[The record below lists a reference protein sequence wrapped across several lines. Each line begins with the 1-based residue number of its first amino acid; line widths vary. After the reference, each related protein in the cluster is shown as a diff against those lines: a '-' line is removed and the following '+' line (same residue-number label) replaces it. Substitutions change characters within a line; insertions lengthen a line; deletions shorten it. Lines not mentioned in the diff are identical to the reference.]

1 MILPQKIFGSS
12 VGRKA
17 VMALTGVGLIL
28 FTIVHLAGHFLMF
41 AGPDAINSYA
51 FALKSNPALLW
62 GARSGL
68 LLTFVVHVGLAINL
82 SLENKRARGG
92 VAYQYNNTVQAS
104 FASRTMIWTGMLVL
118 AFVLFHLAHFTIH
131 LVNPAY
137 ANMHDE
143 LGRHDVYS
151 MMIIGFQAV
160 PVGIGYII
168 AMAILALHLSH
179 GLPSMFQSIGWNSPR
194 FDANF
199 KRIGTIFGVLIFFG
213 YSSLPVSVWLGL
225 LRLQ

>member
-51 FALKSNPALLW
+51 VALKSNPLILW

-68 LLTFVVHVGLAINL
+68 LLAFAVHVLLAI
-82 SLENKRARGG
+82 SLKLQNKSARGA
-92 VAYQYNNTVQAS
+92 VDYQYNSTVQAS
-104 FASRTMIWTGMLVL
+104 FASRSMIWTGLLLL
-118 AFVLFHLAHFTIH
+118 AFILFHLAHFTIH

-137 ANMHDE
+137 ANLHDE

-151 MMIIGFQAV
+151 MMIVAFQVV
-160 PVGIGYII
+160 PIGIGYIV
-168 AMAILALHLSH
+168 AMAIMALHLSH
-179 GLPSMFQSIGWNSPR
+179 GLPSMFQSMGWNSPR
-194 FDANF
+194 FDAMF
-199 KRIGTIFGVLIFFG
+199 KRIGTVFGVAMFFG
-213 YSSLPVSVWLGL
+213 YSSLPVAVWLGVL
-225 LRLQ
+225 KLQ